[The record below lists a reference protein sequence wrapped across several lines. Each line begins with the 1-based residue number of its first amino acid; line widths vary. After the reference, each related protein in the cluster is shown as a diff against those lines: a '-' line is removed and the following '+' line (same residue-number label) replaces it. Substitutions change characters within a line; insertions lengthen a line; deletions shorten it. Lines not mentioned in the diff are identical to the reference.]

1 MRTYYQ
7 ITKWLSTNLLF
18 LLLSVFLSFSSQ
30 AAPDFKIP
38 DKVCS
43 WRSVSFENTSTI
55 DSLALDSFSWYFEG
69 AQNEYA
75 DTNVAVWID
84 IQTSKSVTVR
94 LTQYLKNGDSLTQS
108 KIVSVLE
115 SAGPSFTSPTLCDA
129 DTAVFTNVSFNKDI
143 EYVWHFG
150 DGVSDTGFHAKHLY
164 AFPRTYNVT
173 LVPLFANVCSDAV
186 KRPVVVNPSPNA
198 SFTYRRDGRTVEFDG
213 PAGNDIYRW
222 TFGDGGRDQSEDP
235 IYTYDSFTTLPYTV
249 CLAVKTDGCWSQT
262 CKEVP
267 EPFGSVETL
276 SSLAVFMRPNPVK
289 DELFVSLN
297 NGKQIE
303 SVQVIDL
310 LGHIVYSRDLT
321 SLQNDVTLDLAEL
334 NEGTYLV
341 RVYSEGQV
349 GTKRIVIAR

>member
-43 WRSVSFENTSTI
+43 WRSVSFENTSTV

-143 EYVWHFG
+143 EYLWHFG

-222 TFGDGGRDQSEDP
+222 TFGDGGRADFEDP
-235 IYTYDSFTTLPYTV
+235 IYTYLESPIGKEV
-249 CLAVKTDGCWSQT
+249 CLATKFDACWSEECQYFEPWGNIS
-262 CKEVP
+262 EV
-267 EPFGSVETL
+267 EKNIDIY
-276 SSLAVFMRPNPVK
+276 PNPTLDRLTV
-289 DELFVSLN
+289 ELLDSKLM
-297 NGKQIE
+297 QSIE
-303 SVQVIDL
+303 VIDL
-310 LGHIVYSRDLT
+310 LGNRILANELLVK
-321 SLQNDVTLDLAEL
+321 QNAVVLDLS
-334 NEGTYLV
+334 NKSPGVYFV
-341 RVYSEGQV
+341 RVNSEGQV